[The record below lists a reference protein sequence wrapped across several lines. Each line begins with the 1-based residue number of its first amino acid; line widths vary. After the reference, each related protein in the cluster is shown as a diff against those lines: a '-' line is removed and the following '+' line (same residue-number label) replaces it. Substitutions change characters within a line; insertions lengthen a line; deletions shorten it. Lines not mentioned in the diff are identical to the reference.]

1 MEGKQ
6 KYEVRYQDGK
16 KREKKELYLEEL
28 LQGEM
33 EEVNT
38 LLGDLAIVDT
48 GDFANNILS
57 MNLNIGKKK
66 FYPKL
71 MAIILRDEEGEK
83 STEEFYSTCVAK
95 DLEKPAQDFFDGEGS
110 SLISGIAGTLLSPLL
125 KLMQQKS

>member
-125 KLMQQKS
+125 KLMQQKR